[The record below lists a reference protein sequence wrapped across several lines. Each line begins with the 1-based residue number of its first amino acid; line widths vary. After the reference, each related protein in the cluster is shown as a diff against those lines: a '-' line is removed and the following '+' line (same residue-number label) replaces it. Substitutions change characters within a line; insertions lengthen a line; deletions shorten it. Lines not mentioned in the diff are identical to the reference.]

1 MIRLFVAL
9 AILAFGALLLWQASE
24 QGSGIADAVMR
35 LWPL

>member
-9 AILAFGALLLWQASE
+9 AIIALGGALLWQATG
-24 QGSGIADAVMR
+24 QDMGIADAVMR